1 MTTETIFMVLILLV
15 IAVLLTV
22 LVGMSIATK
31 KQLDDVCDEVERLKE
46 SNEPEPFIK
55 GIDSR
60 RDKPKYLPLEFE
72 KPITGE
78 EIFQKHLQDF
88 YNKEFKSEIMVDFN
102 ELEKTELDSIKNS
115 VGFAMYRLNQS
126 LDEFSKILKEEIKR
140 LNSKKL

>member
-31 KQLDDVCDEVERLKE
+31 KQLDEVCDEVERLKE

-88 YNKEFKSEIMVDFN
+88 YNKEFKRETMVDFN

-140 LNSKKL
+140 LNSKNL

>member
-31 KQLDDVCDEVERLKE
+31 KQLDEVCDEVERLKE

-88 YNKEFKSEIMVDFN
+88 YNKEFKSETMVDFN
-102 ELEKTELDSIKNS
+102 ELEKNELDSIKNS

-126 LDEFSKILKEEIKR
+126 LDEFSKILKEEIKI
-140 LNSKKL
+140 LKSKKL